1 MKHTKNIEIKKLKE
15 LPYGQA
21 FVEYIDNNNIY
32 LWSYTTLVAQI
43 ENGWLTIN
51 GLYSATTRRHIGCF
65 MREYVKG
72 GNYQLAKQFY
82 YDNMA
87 YNINTGEVVERG

>member
-1 MKHTKNIEIKKLKE
+1 MNNTITIKKLSAM
-15 LPYGQA
+15 PYAQA
-21 FVEYIDNNNIY
+21 HVEYIDDNNVY
-32 LWSYTTLVAQI
+32 LWSYRTLVAQI

-65 MREYVKG
+65 MREYVNG
-72 GNYQLAKQFY
+72 SNYHLAKQLY

-87 YNINTGEVVERG
+87 CNINTGEVVDRD